1 MTRDV
6 QARIHGVQGGL
17 RCLPLHALPCL
28 QVPDLSHL
36 DFENF
41 PSGTLSMSPT
51 LRTKP
56 RLLLRRIRLDLVN
69 LSNWLEILM
78 YHHLFTQFLDG
89 PAEDGEMF
97 MRPGKLSDYFPRWVL
112 IWKLCEL

>member
-1 MTRDV
+1 
-6 QARIHGVQGGL
+6 
-17 RCLPLHALPCL
+17 
-28 QVPDLSHL
+28 
-36 DFENF
+36 
-41 PSGTLSMSPT
+41 MSPT

-56 RLLLRRIRLDLVN
+56 RLLLRRIRLDPVN

-112 IWKLCEL
+112 IWKPGGLLLCEL

>member
-1 MTRDV
+1 MSRRGYTVYKAVCAACHSMRYL
-6 QARIHGVQGGL
+6 AY
-17 RCLPLHALPCL
+17 RCQIFLI
-28 QVPDLSHL
+28 HL